1 MLWEENIMKLRRLL
15 LLIGTGIVII
25 VLCLL
30 ITYFLTN
37 QEKITLNDTVRLTLP
52 GQFVQLPLAVVHYQ
66 LAGPENAP
74 TVVLVHGFSV
84 PYYIWDPTFEALTQA
99 GFRVLRYDL
108 YGRGFSDRPETNYD
122 LDLFVNQLEDLLPA
136 LNIQGPV
143 ELVGLSMGGPI
154 VASFTNYH
162 PFQVRSLVL
171 IDPEVATVTTR
182 QIFPLNLPLV
192 GEYLM
197 AVYVAPVM
205 LPKTQSADF
214 YRPENFPNWEAMY
227 RVQLQYKGF
236 RRAIL
241 STIRLQPGMN
251 SLAEYDSV
259 GRYHLPALLIWGR
272 EDKSISSADMQQ
284 LVNLIPGIEFHIIEE
299 TGHIPMYERPDVVN
313 PLLIEFLNGLKA
325 RSAP

>member
-1 MLWEENIMKLRRLL
+1 MKHRGLV
-15 LLIGTGIVII
+15 IPIVFGIAVI

-30 ITYFLTN
+30 IIFILTD
-37 QEKITLNDTVRLTLP
+37 QEKLTLTDPVRLTLP
-52 GQFVQLPLAVVHYQ
+52 GQFVQLPLGVVHYE

-84 PYYIWDPTFEALTQA
+84 PYYIWDPTFDALTRA

-122 LDLFVNQLEDLLPA
+122 LKLFVTQLEDLLPA

-143 ELVGLSMGGPI
+143 DLVGLSMGGPI
-154 VASFTNYH
+154 VAAFANHH
-162 PFQVRSLVL
+162 PDQVRSLIL
-171 IDPEVATVTTR
+171 IDPEVAPVSTR
-182 QIFPLNLPLV
+182 QIFPLNIPLV

-205 LPKTQSADF
+205 LPTTQSADF
-214 YRPENFPNWEAMY
+214 YRPDRFPDWEAMY

-241 STIRLQPGMN
+241 STIRLQPRMD
-251 SLAEYDSV
+251 SIAEYDLA
-259 GRYHLPALLIWGR
+259 GRVHLPSLLIWGR
-272 EDKSISSADMQQ
+272 QDKSVSSADMQQ
-284 LVNLIPGIEFHIIEE
+284 LVNLMPGIEYHIIEE
-299 TGHIPMYERPDVVN
+299 AGHIPQVERPEVVD
-313 PLLIEFLNGLKA
+313 PLLIGFLNGLKVL
-325 RSAP
+325 PVP